1 MNAVELNAILYYAD
15 FLSLKEISIP
25 VTDNCKYFFIYGAP
39 MNAAYIVDLQP
50 FYDENNPYYQQAYME
65 YNALKNKFGEDAV
78 VSFVDDICK
87 LRALGSID
95 GKQML
100 QCIHQYSSK
109 SERKSAL
116 RRYDRWRNS
125 QKYSHLT
132 INEDGKSVEEQC
144 SRHIAHYEYKTD
156 SKTRIRYIERI
167 SIIPSVHKRSKDDDN
182 IVEKDSEVQT
192 L

>member
-1 MNAVELNAILYYAD
+1 MNEIELNAILYYAD

-39 MNAAYIVDLQP
+39 MNAAYTVDLQP

-65 YNALKNKFGEDAV
+65 YDALKNKFGEDAV
-78 VSFVDDICK
+78 VNFIDDICK
-87 LRALGSID
+87 LKALGAID

-109 SERKSAL
+109 SERKSAF

-132 INEDGKSVEEQC
+132 INEDEQPVEEPC
-144 SRHIAHYEYKTD
+144 SKYVAHYEYKND
-156 SKTRIRYIERI
+156 PKARIRYFERVSLVPSIHKSCKRAKGAIEE
-167 SIIPSVHKRSKDDDN
+167 N
-182 IVEKDSEVQT
+182 N
-192 L
+192 